1 MNTTTKTCL
10 NLRDKFYHY
19 YPSGHTNLKS
29 IPENMRIIVARAKG
43 AKIWDLDG
51 TEYLDYAGAHG
62 PNILGHGHPNYIKP
76 LQQLMNNS
84 AMCVGGMFSFTENDV
99 IVAEKL
105 TRHVPCAE
113 QVKLTTSGTEA
124 VQVAMRVAR
133 SYTGRPYV
141 LHFQDHYHGWIDNV
155 FGHDV
160 MPESKDIPYVI
171 ASKKASLGR
180 GPGAGEGSLMIE
192 WNNIEALENTLK
204 TCGDQ
209 IALVMMEAFA
219 SNADGRL
226 PRPGYL
232 ERVRELCDQYG
243 IVLCFD
249 EVLTGFRVGLNSAQG
264 LFGVTPDITTLGKA
278 LGGGMPIAAV
288 VGKAEVM
295 NVLKD
300 GKTICPG
307 TYMGHFLSV
316 QGIRSTLE
324 ILEDNDGSVYL
335 KMETIQKQLM
345 AGLDEIARR
354 RKIPMRLQGITGT
367 FNTLFGIDPDT
378 EQYSRADATEKDD
391 RLGFKFWQLMKE
403 QGISVTPG
411 RWFLNIMHTEQNN
424 EIALEAADKAIAKL

>member
-1 MNTTTKTCL
+1 MTVISEKCFD
-10 NLRDKFYHY
+10 LRKQFYHY

-43 AKIWDLDG
+43 AKIWDMDG
-51 TEYLDYAGAHG
+51 TEYLDYSGAHG
-62 PNILGHGHPNYIKP
+62 PNILGHGHPEYIRP
-76 LQQLMNNS
+76 LHKLIDES
-84 AMCVGGMFSFTENDV
+84 AMCVGGMFGFTENDV
-99 IVAEKL
+99 VVAEKL

-113 QVKLTTSGTEA
+113 HVKLTTSGTEA

-133 SYTGRPYV
+133 SYTSRPYV

-155 FGHDV
+155 FGHDM
-160 MPESKDIPYVI
+160 MPEAKDIPHVI
-171 ASKKASLGR
+171 TSKHASLGR
-180 GPGAGEGSLMIE
+180 GPGAGKGSLMIE
-192 WNNIEALENTLK
+192 WNNIDALENLLK

-209 IALVMMEAFA
+209 IALIMMEAFA

-232 ERVRELCDQYG
+232 ERVRELCDLYG

-288 VGKAEVM
+288 VGKSEIM
-295 NVLKD
+295 SVLRE

-316 QGIRSTLE
+316 RGVRSTIE
-324 ILEDNDGSVYL
+324 ILERHNGVVY
-335 KMETIQKQLM
+335 KEMETIQKQLV
-345 AGLDEIARR
+345 AGLKEIAHR
-354 RKIPMRLQGITGT
+354 RKIPMRIQSVTGT
-367 FNTLFGIDPDT
+367 FNTLFGVDADT
-378 EQYSRADATEKDD
+378 EQFSRADREGKDD
-391 RLGFKFWQLMKE
+391 RLGLKFWQLMKE
-403 QGISVTPG
+403 QGISVAPG
-411 RWFLNIMHTEQNN
+411 RWFLNIMHTERDT
-424 EIALEAADKAIAKL
+424 EFVLEAADKTMAKL